1 MLYGADLLAH
11 GWNAT
16 AVRGVGSVEDE
27 LELTYRNVAAFGR
40 ALEAVGKY
48 RTPRCCG
55 C

>member
-11 GWNAT
+11 GWDAT
-16 AVRGVGSVEDE
+16 EVSGVGSIEEE
-27 LELTYRNVAAFGR
+27 LELTYRNMAVFRR
-40 ALEAVGKY
+40 ALEAVGRY